1 MNVMI
6 VRSKVKPEHADEVEH
21 AVRDLFAAIEQAQ
34 PQGIRYASGR
44 LADGVTYIAELQ
56 VDDGIENPLPAL
68 PEFRKFQE
76 NLEHWLAE
84 PPTPE
89 QLTVVGSYRLF

>member
-6 VRSKVKPEHADEVEH
+6 IRSKVKPEHGDAVER
-21 AVRDLFAAIEQAQ
+21 AVHDLFAAIEQAQ

-44 LADGVTYIAELQ
+44 LADGVTYIAQLQ

-68 PEFRKFQE
+68 PEFREFQK
-76 NLEHWLAE
+76 NLKQWLAE

-89 QLTVVGSYRLF
+89 QLTVVGTYRLF